1 MRRAIDSVTN
11 KVLPEVSEH
20 LVVAN
25 QADAIGDLRATMKQ
39 HLSER
44 GNRDSMRY
52 LNKELLHRRDDR
64 GYERRYF
71 LQGGTRGQRSTTA
84 YCSAKAIRGSAL

>member
-25 QADAIGDLRATMKQ
+25 QADAIGDLRATMRR
-39 HLSER
+39 HRSER
-44 GNRDSMRY
+44 QHIAQVTACTRPYEYDLARPRTADLAESGNSRDRC
-52 LNKELLHRRDDR
+52 EP
-64 GYERRYF
+64 
-71 LQGGTRGQRSTTA
+71 
-84 YCSAKAIRGSAL
+84 